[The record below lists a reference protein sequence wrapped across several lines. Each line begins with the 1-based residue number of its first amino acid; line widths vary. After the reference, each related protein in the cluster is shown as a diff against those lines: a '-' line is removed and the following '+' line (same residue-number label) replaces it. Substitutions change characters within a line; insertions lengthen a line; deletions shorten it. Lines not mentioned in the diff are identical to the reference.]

1 MDNNI
6 LKYYAL
12 VKVVETG
19 SFTKT
24 AEELNY
30 AQSSVSK
37 MIADLEKEWNTAL
50 LERDR
55 GGVHLTSMGEQIL
68 PMVRMMI
75 DDYEKLKMKIDDING
90 IQAGKIRI
98 GAFSSVAIHWLP
110 DIFAEFQAEYPGIE
124 YEVLMGDYD
133 EVERWIDEGRVDC
146 GFLSLPVK
154 NTFDTISLKMD
165 EYKVVLPKS
174 HPLAERD
181 KIDVKMLENQPFM
194 LLEHGGRT
202 EVTDLLE
209 KNGVKPQIR
218 FTTWEDYAI
227 MAMVEKGLGIGIL
240 PGMILQ
246 RIPYDIEVRSLEIPY
261 YREIGIAVK
270 DKNRV
275 SPAVVKFLEKVAKN
289 IY

>member
-55 GGVHLTSMGEQIL
+55 GGVHLTSTGEQIL

-90 IQAGKIRI
+90 IQTGKIRI

-165 EYKVVLPKS
+165 EYKVVLPKN
-174 HPLAERD
+174 HPFAARD

-209 KNGVKPQIR
+209 KYGVKPQIR

-270 DKNRV
+270 DRNRL
-275 SPAVVKFLEKVAKN
+275 SPAVVKFLEKVSEKE
-289 IY
+289 Y

>member
-37 MIADLEKEWNTAL
+37 MIADLEKEWNTTL

-55 GGVHLTSMGEQIL
+55 GGVNLTSTGEQIL

-75 DDYEKLKMKIDDING
+75 DDYEKLKMKVDDING
-90 IQAGKIRI
+90 IQTGKIRI

-146 GFLSLPVK
+146 GFLSLPAK

-165 EYKVVLPKS
+165 EYKVVLPKN
-174 HPLAERD
+174 HPLADID
-181 KIDVKMLENQPFM
+181 KIDVKMLKNQPFM

-209 KNGVKPQIR
+209 KYGVKPQIR

-270 DKNRV
+270 DRNRL
-275 SPAVVKFLEKVAKN
+275 SPAVVKFLEKVSEKE
-289 IY
+289 Y

>member
-37 MIADLEKEWNTAL
+37 MIADLEKEWNTTL

-55 GGVHLTSMGEQIL
+55 GGVHITSTGEQIL
-68 PMVRMMI
+68 PMVRMII
-75 DDYEKLKMKIDDING
+75 DDYEKLKMKVDDING
-90 IQAGKIRI
+90 IQTGKIRI

-133 EVERWIDEGRVDC
+133 EVEKWIDEGRVDC

-165 EYKVVLPKS
+165 EYKVVLPKN
-174 HPLAERD
+174 HPLADID

-209 KNGVKPQIR
+209 KYEVKPQIR

-270 DKNRV
+270 DRNRL
-275 SPAVVKFLEKVAKN
+275 SPAVVKFLEKVRCVQ
-289 IY
+289 Y

>member
-55 GGVHLTSMGEQIL
+55 GGVHLTSTGEQIL

-75 DDYEKLKMKIDDING
+75 DDYEKLKMKVDDING
-90 IQAGKIRI
+90 IQTGKIRI

-174 HPLAERD
+174 HPFAARD

-270 DKNRV
+270 DRNRL
-275 SPAVVKFLEKVAKN
+275 SPAVVKFLEKVSCVQ
-289 IY
+289 Y

>member
-37 MIADLEKEWNTAL
+37 MIADLEKEWNTTL

-55 GGVHLTSMGEQIL
+55 SGVHLTSTGEQIL

-90 IQAGKIRI
+90 IQTGKIRI

-133 EVERWIDEGRVDC
+133 EVEKWIDEGRVDC

-165 EYKVVLPKS
+165 EYKVVLPKN
-174 HPLAERD
+174 HPFAARD

-209 KNGVKPQIR
+209 KYGVKPQIR

-270 DKNRV
+270 DRNRL
-275 SPAVVKFLEKVAKN
+275 SPAVVKFLEKVSEKE
-289 IY
+289 Y

>member
-55 GGVHLTSMGEQIL
+55 GGVHLTSTGEQIL

-75 DDYEKLKMKIDDING
+75 DDYEKLKMKVDDING
-90 IQAGKIRI
+90 IQTGKIRI

-165 EYKVVLPKS
+165 EYKVVLPKN
-174 HPLAERD
+174 HPFAARD

-209 KNGVKPQIR
+209 KYEVKPQIR

-270 DKNRV
+270 DRNRL
-275 SPAVVKFLEKVAKN
+275 SPAVVKFLEKVSCVQ
-289 IY
+289 Y

>member
-37 MIADLEKEWNTAL
+37 MIADLEKEWNTTL

-55 GGVHLTSMGEQIL
+55 GGVHLTSTGEQIL

-75 DDYEKLKMKIDDING
+75 DDYEKLKMKVDDING
-90 IQAGKIRI
+90 IQTGKIRI

-110 DIFAEFQAEYPGIE
+110 DIFAEFQTEYPGIE

-165 EYKVVLPKS
+165 EYKVVLPKN
-174 HPLAERD
+174 HPLAAID

-209 KNGVKPQIR
+209 KYEVKPQIR

-270 DKNRV
+270 DRNRL
-275 SPAVVKFLEKVAKN
+275 SPAVVKFLEKVSCVQ
-289 IY
+289 Y